1 MSFRRAPHG
10 LRATYAETGGASPA
24 GRGGR
29 SRRRQRTQPHEFH
42 RLPREQLRRRDPA
55 ARERL
60 PLVEAIRQ
68 RHART
73 ARPAAV
79 HHRPRPTVDLDAGG
93 RSRTRIGPSTGPRG
107 PQQLR
112 PRRAAGAHR
121 RHQSVAAGPVHGP
134 MEGRR
139 GLGALGGA
147 VAAQRP
153 HERGIH
159 RAALAH
165 RRHHR
170 AHGGAR
176 GRLRGSRHAVQRAD
190 DRVEHRHADGR
201 RGDSDVAVPALC
213 GRPDFDLR
221 QRRAAVGHPSRA
233 GRRLAIPAR
242 RNLRL
247 HAQGCLVD
255 HRDARR
261 GGDVP
266 QSRRDA
272 ETRTVRPRGGQRGPR
287 AAARRRAP
295 AGREPDAGHRVGVG
309 RGGRQHGALPP
320 RHPGRH
326 LRRDVVHRRGTR
338 PGRTGRGRRAAETAR
353 RRKGD
358 PRKPDCAE
366 D

>member
-1 MSFRRAPHG
+1 M
-10 LRATYAETGGASPA
+10 L
-24 GRGGR
+24 
-29 SRRRQRTQPHEFH
+29 
-42 RLPREQLRRRDPA
+42 A
-55 ARERL
+55 ARG
-60 PLVEAIRQ
+60 PVGVG
-68 RHART
+68 
-73 ARPAAV
+73 PG
-79 HHRPRPTVDLDAGG
+79 AGH
-93 RSRTRIGPSTGPRG
+93 RG

-112 PRRAAGAHR
+112 PGGAAGAHQ
-121 RHQSVAAGPVHGP
+121 RHQPVATGPVHRAV
-134 MEGRR
+134 ESRR
-139 GLGALGGA
+139 SLGTRRRTDAQ
-147 VAAQRP
+147 QRP
-153 HERGIH
+153 DER
-159 RAALAH
+159 RLCRTALPD

-170 AHGGAR
+170 AYGGAC
-176 GRLRGSRHAVQRAD
+176 GRLCGSRHTVQRAD

-287 AAARRRAP
+287 AAGASSCPARP
-295 AGREPDAGHRVGVG
+295 
-309 RGGRQHGALPP
+309 
-320 RHPGRH
+320 
-326 LRRDVVHRRGTR
+326 
-338 PGRTGRGRRAAETAR
+338 
-353 RRKGD
+353 
-358 PRKPDCAE
+358 
-366 D
+366 